1 MQIGRISLDAFLE
14 CRRAFSVEEW
24 IDVLI
29 RTIGYEPSEYGEDE
43 KLWLLC
49 RLIPVVHNRVNM
61 MELAPPGSGKSFVF
75 NNISRHVWLTA
86 AQISAPVLFYN
97 RQTHTP
103 GLLTRYDLLV
113 LDEAQ
118 SIQFANAPE
127 IQAQLKGYLEQG
139 VYARGDCAATAECGL
154 MLLANIDLLQSQA
167 GQYHNGK
174 PAFLPRQRDYIRK
187 LPDIFLESPLV
198 DRFHGIIPGWK
209 IPPFETTQQAKGYGL
224 KDYYFAEVCHALRSA
239 ADVSQTVR
247 ARLRLSGG
255 KRDCTAIERLA
266 CGLAKLLVID
276 PDHPR
281 FEDLVV
287 RRAEEMRRHVR
298 SQLHE
303 LDPHGYPPDLQCVR
317 LGSTPPP
324 SQVLDRLANY
334 ELLEEIGRGGFAVVY
349 RGIDTRTGTV
359 VAVKMAKTD
368 PKPED
373 ERTIRREMD
382 IYERVKQ
389 IANPHLLAVRD
400 IFREEGRYALV
411 TEYADGGT
419 LWDLMG
425 GAGSEGSRRPLD
437 ESTVK
442 EIALAIL
449 DGLCALHENDIVH
462 RDIKPE
468 NILRCDDTWKIA
480 DFGISKLTSSP
491 VTGYTLQ
498 GAHSVPWAP
507 PEQRDGAPAHPAADI
522 YAVGRVIGFLLTGS
536 VKQADFAA
544 VPDRWAAILKPCLE
558 DSPDERPDCQ
568 QLLAQVTRLGI

>member
-1 MQIGRISLDAFLE
+1 
-14 CRRAFSVEEW
+14 
-24 IDVLI
+24 
-29 RTIGYEPSEYGEDE
+29 
-43 KLWLLC
+43 
-49 RLIPVVHNRVNM
+49 
-61 MELAPPGSGKSFVF
+61 
-75 NNISRHVWLTA
+75 
-86 AQISAPVLFYN
+86 
-97 RQTHTP
+97 
-103 GLLTRYDLLV
+103 
-113 LDEAQ
+113 
-118 SIQFANAPE
+118 
-127 IQAQLKGYLEQG
+127 
-139 VYARGDCAATAECGL
+139 
-154 MLLANIDLLQSQA
+154 
-167 GQYHNGK
+167 
-174 PAFLPRQRDYIRK
+174 
-187 LPDIFLESPLV
+187 
-198 DRFHGIIPGWK
+198 
-209 IPPFETTQQAKGYGL
+209 
-224 KDYYFAEVCHALRSA
+224 
-239 ADVSQTVR
+239 
-247 ARLRLSGG
+247 
-255 KRDCTAIERLA
+255 
-266 CGLAKLLVID
+266 
-276 PDHPR
+276 
-281 FEDLVV
+281 
-287 RRAEEMRRHVR
+287 
-298 SQLHE
+298 
-303 LDPHGYPPDLQCVR
+303 
-317 LGSTPPP
+317 
-324 SQVLDRLANY
+324 
-334 ELLEEIGRGGFAVVY
+334 
-349 RGIDTRTGTV
+349 V